1 MALPTKG
8 QAGNINVLEEMSA
21 HFAINSL
28 LHKTHCFHHSKLEEA
43 AAPSAPSIP
52 GKNIEDIFAHDS
64 SKQESSKQPSNTS
77 PPLLQQLRALENT
90 IRSDVLV

>member
-8 QAGNINVLEEMSA
+8 QGGNIDVLEEVSV
-21 HFAINSL
+21 HFAMNSL
-28 LHKTHCFHHSKLEEA
+28 LHKTYHFHCGKLEEA

-64 SKQESSKQPSNTS
+64 SKQ
-77 PPLLQQLRALENT
+77 
-90 IRSDVLV
+90 